1 MLIPVMVCLS
11 MLLVTGASSG
21 FGREMTELVLKKGNI
36 AVATARKPETLD
48 VSKSQEIKEVFVQI
62 SETFGRLDVVFN
74 NAGYAFLGEVE
85 ATPEDAARA
94 MSDTNFWGA
103 TNISREAVKFS
114 REMNKPIGGR
124 LVVNSSEAGFHA
136 MPGLGFYSSSKHGRT
151 TLRR

>member
-36 AVATARKPETLD
+36 AVATARK
-48 VSKSQEIKEVFVQI
+48 QI